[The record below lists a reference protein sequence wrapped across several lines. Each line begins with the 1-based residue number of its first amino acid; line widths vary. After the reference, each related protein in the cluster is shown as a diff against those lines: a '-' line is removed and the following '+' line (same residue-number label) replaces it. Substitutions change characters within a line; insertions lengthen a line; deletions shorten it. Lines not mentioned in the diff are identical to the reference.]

1 MDARICLGSASL
13 FYRLEGRQWVG
24 MKQDWLLFK
33 VGTCVGGGGGG
44 GIIRDILL
52 VIMKISIR
60 MVQKFTFFSVLA
72 HKNAMELCVFSN
84 LMNSGNFLSLLGFLY
99 RKSYCLQKTDLLYS
113 AHYLPDSIVGTYI
126 Y

>member
-60 MVQKFTFFSVLA
+60 MVQKFTFSLCWLIRMQWNYVYLA
-72 HKNAMELCVFSN
+72 
-84 LMNSGNFLSLLGFLY
+84 
-99 RKSYCLQKTDLLYS
+99 T
-113 AHYLPDSIVGTYI
+113 
-126 Y
+126 